1 MSLSVRNKKTDRGLP
16 VHLWNFLQAR
26 ENLCFPLALRCDHSE
41 AAQAA
46 QQLEAYF
53 RDTRVMRRD
62 RARLNQ
68 LQWTEDEFL
77 QLVPAMR
84 AIWADPSIQSAFDQ
98 RAKVI
103 TENFVSALWSV
114 RFGSSVPLG
123 FNPISVVLLAFLKR
137 ALGVGVV
144 FVHAMYPLPYLLEGS
159 GSLSLK

>member
-1 MSLSVRNKKTDRGLP
+1 MVPFYFS
-16 VHLWNFLQAR
+16 HFHQAR
-26 ENLCFPLALRCDHSE
+26 ESLGFPWANGDHSE

-46 QQLEAYF
+46 QLLETHF

-68 LQWTEDEFL
+68 LQWTEDEFI

-103 TENFVSALWSV
+103 TENFVSD
-114 RFGSSVPLG
+114 FG
-123 FNPISVVLLAFLKR
+123 NI
-137 ALGVGVV
+137 
-144 FVHAMYPLPYLLEGS
+144 
-159 GSLSLK
+159 